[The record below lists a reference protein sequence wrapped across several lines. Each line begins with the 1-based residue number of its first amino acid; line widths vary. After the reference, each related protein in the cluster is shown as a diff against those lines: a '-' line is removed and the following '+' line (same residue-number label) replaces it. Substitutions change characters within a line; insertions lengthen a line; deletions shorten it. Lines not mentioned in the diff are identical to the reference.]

1 MGCMPAQPV
10 RPHGHRIP
18 AVLEMSYQYRGSKHD
33 VPAGLSLVTAARPQ
47 RKTSTFNRDKC
58 GTKAGFRQHQ
68 NHAVTVCPDCQE
80 AQADYMRAYY
90 QARRAA

>member
-1 MGCMPAQPV
+1 
-10 RPHGHRIP
+10 
-18 AVLEMSYQYRGSKHD
+18 MSYQYRGSRHD
-33 VPAGLSLVTAARPQ
+33 VPAGLSLVTAPRPQ
-47 RKTSTFNRDKC
+47 RKAPTFNRAKC

-68 NHAVTVCPDCQE
+68 NHGVTVCPDCRE